1 MSEIIKKLLLI
12 KKLIKYE
19 AEQLQKAPIEYKGAD
34 DGNFTAPKPKGNK
47 IKEETL
53 PNGLIHTVFH
63 KEAHEH
69 PYGGTVAPATYH
81 VLSHPD
87 LGQLASLELKHYQHK
102 GPAAEGQ
109 ISPEVSGSEVLPQY
123 RSKGLGK
130 QLYLAALNHHG
141 QFQSD
146 QTVSQGA
153 KGVWDSL
160 KNIPGVK
167 HTDAQYE
174 LEDDNNTI
182 VNPEAERDSGESF
195 IAQIVNQGDFDKNKH
210 KMFPAISGLKVNE
223 KLAAS
228 EDETVSMPKKE
239 FIKEHKKLVN
249 VLRSPSHKDDIEEAD
264 EQELELEEELDKAK
278 DVDWNQYGIM
288 HDTDEHGI
296 NYVYIH
302 TKHPTNAPEPVGEF
316 QFVDDHPSAPGSLY
330 PMLSEV
336 HPEHRNKGL
345 ASAAYKYAE
354 EVFKKPIVPSH
365 SQTRDARLLWNQPN
379 RPFGK
384 SEKLNKID
392 SPVKINPEH
401 GKIIA
406 DAYENMPHNPEHPQ
420 VKAAYDALINE
431 TKQQYKD
438 LLASGLKVSKMKPGM
453 ENPYPTSKHLHA
465 DIENNNHMWYYPTEQ
480 GFGTESVAPQNHPML
495 QPTEFKDDEGKP
507 MLANDIFRQT
517 HDFIHNKLKNGF
529 GPKGE
534 HEAYLEHKKSY
545 SPLAQKALATE
556 TMGQNSTVNFG
567 KHGEHNRKNP
577 AQTIF
582 ADQKAGL
589 LPEHIINGEWHK

>member
-1 MSEIIKKLLLI
+1 MSEILKKLLLI

-123 RSKGLGK
+123 RNKGLGK
-130 QLYLAALNHHG
+130 QLYLAALSHHG

-146 QTVSQGA
+146 QTVSRGA

-160 KNIPGVK
+160 KNVPGVK

-174 LEDDNNTI
+174 LEDDDNTI

-195 IAQIVNQGDFDKNKH
+195 IAQIVNQGDFDKHKH
-210 KMFPAISGLKVNE
+210 KMFPAIRGLEVNQ

-228 EDETVSMPKKE
+228 EKDVVSMPKKE
-239 FIKEHKKLVN
+239 FVKEHKKLVN

-264 EQELELEEELDKAK
+264 EQELELEEEL
-278 DVDWNQYGIM
+278 
-288 HDTDEHGI
+288 
-296 NYVYIH
+296 
-302 TKHPTNAPEPVGEF
+302 
-316 QFVDDHPSAPGSLY
+316 
-330 PMLSEV
+330 
-336 HPEHRNKGL
+336 NK
-345 ASAAYKYAE
+345 
-354 EVFKKPIVPSH
+354 V
-365 SQTRDARLLWNQPN
+365 
-379 RPFGK
+379 
-384 SEKLNKID
+384 D

-420 VKAAYDALINE
+420 VKAAYNALINE

-438 LLASGLKVSKMKPGM
+438 LLDNGFKFTKVTDPSQYPYKNSKDMHQDI
-453 ENPYPTSKHLHA
+453 EHNKHL
-465 DIENNNHMWYYPTEQ
+465 YYLPTEH
-480 GFGTESVAPQNHPML
+480 GFGNEGDMLENHPL
-495 QPTEFKDDEGKP
+495 LAPTEFKSQDNQP
-507 MLANDIFRQT
+507 MTANCLFRQVHDINGHHLAN
-517 HDFIHNKLKNGF
+517 KSGF

-545 SPLAQKALATE
+545 SPLAQKALASE
-556 TMGQNSTVNFG
+556 TLGQNSTVNFG
-567 KHGEHNRKNP
+567 KHSEHNRKNP
-577 AQTIF
+577 LQTIF